1 VDEADMVK
9 RLMSALAILLLSLPL
24 GIAQVKS
31 VKSEA
36 PAFDRKPGE
45 KKSNTL
51 SPFIVGEKLNYEAS
65 WSSFIVA
72 GELTLETKERGNF
85 DGVDGFHITAQ
96 AQSVGLVSV
105 LGYKVKDTYE
115 SFIDAATLKP
125 FRAEKRTRHKSK
137 TDQASV
143 RIDHERGVAQL
154 DNGKT
159 IDVPPDTYD
168 LAGLIYAIRAMDIS
182 SGKPKTFTL
191 LEDEKLYPLSVEP
204 GKKEKIE
211 LKSGKYDAILIT
223 TRSVGKRNE
232 DPYKLKIYITDDARR
247 LPVLITASPSW
258 GEVRVELTSF
268 SGTRK

>member
-1 VDEADMVK
+1 MVK
-9 RLMSALAILLLSLPL
+9 RMMSALAILLLSLPL
-24 GIAQVKS
+24 GLAQVKP
-31 VKSEA
+31 VKSEV
-36 PAFDRKPGE
+36 PAFDRKSGE
-45 KKSNTL
+45 RKSSAIN
-51 SPFIVGEKLNYEAS
+51 PFVVGEKLNYEAS

-115 SFIDAATLKP
+115 SFIDASTLKP

-143 RIDHERGVAQL
+143 RIDHERGVAEF

-159 IDVPPDTYD
+159 LDVPPDTYD
-168 LAGLIYAIRAMDIS
+168 LAGLIYAIRAMDFT

-191 LEDEKLYPLSVEP
+191 LEDEKLYPLSIEP
-204 GKKEKIE
+204 GKKEKLE
-211 LKSGKYDAILIT
+211 LKSGKYQVISISTKAI
-223 TRSVGKRNE
+223 GKRSE
-232 DPYKLKIYITDDARR
+232 DPYNLRIYITDDERR